1 VAWGAALRRA
11 GRRQDARQALSQGLE
26 LAARCG
32 ARPLVALARDELRVT
47 GARPRRDWARGIEAL
62 TPSELR
68 IVRLAHAGRTNRQIA
83 RELYL
88 SIKTVEG
95 HLARAYDKLDIASRR
110 ELDRVLQPQKSRVP
124 TL

>member
-1 VAWGAALRRA
+1 
-11 GRRQDARQALSQGLE
+11 
-26 LAARCG
+26 
-32 ARPLVALARDELRVT
+32 LAREELRVA
-47 GARPRRDWARGIEAL
+47 GARPRRDRTSGIEAL
-62 TPSELR
+62 TPSEIR

-95 HLARAYDKLDIASRR
+95 HLARAYDKLDVASRR
-110 ELDRVLQPQKSRVP
+110 DLNQVLEPEKSRVF